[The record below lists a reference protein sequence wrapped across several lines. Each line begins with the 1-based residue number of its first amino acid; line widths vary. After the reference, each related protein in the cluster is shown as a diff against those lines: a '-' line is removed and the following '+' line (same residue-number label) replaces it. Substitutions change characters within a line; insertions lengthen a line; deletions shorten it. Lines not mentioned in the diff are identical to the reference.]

1 MADFDDLLEE
11 LRQKRDELR
20 VQLHLASKEAKDE
33 WDELEEKMDEFSSKA
48 KQLAGEA
55 GLRETGQGLGKALGQ
70 LGNEIKLGYERI
82 RKAIRE
88 D

>member
-48 KQLAGEA
+48 KQFAGEA
-55 GLRETGQGLGKALGQ
+55 GLKETGQGLGKALGQ